1 MRFSNFTGSGAEV
14 VDALQGWLAS
24 YSKPGRGLILSG
36 PVGVEDLPAD
46 LSCQNSGPCRISVKF
61 IDFFNFSRFAPV
73 MGILRPRV
81 VATRSTSM
89 CCLSTRW
96 VRRNTDF
103 ELLFWT
109 SWHGRYNRNCHCGI
123 HELFI
128 KPASEEQ
135 KRNLYDIPLDQHPE
149 RHEPA
154 GFASSQFGT
163 LESRVGERIFSR
175 LVETSLMLE
184 LSGKDFRRRG
194 GPV

>member
-1 MRFSNFTGSGAEV
+1 MGVGKTYLLTSLAKTL
-14 VDALQGWLAS
+14 ALAG
-24 YSKPGRGLILSG
+24 
-36 PVGVEDLPAD
+36 
-46 LSCQNSGPCRISVKF
+46 ISVKF
-61 IDFFNFSRFAPV
+61 IDFFQLLSEIRSCYSEHRSDRELLQPLIDVDVLFIDE
-73 MGILRPRV
+73 MGKG
-81 VATRSTSM
+81 
-89 CCLSTRW
+89 
-96 VRRNTDF
+96 RNTDF
-103 ELLFWT
+103 ELVILDQLVM
-109 SWHGRYNRNCHCGI
+109 GRYNRNRAIVASTNC
-123 HELFI
+123 LLQAS
-128 KPASEEQ
+128 KPEEQ